1 MSNAELFIEAVD
13 TAIQLGYALAGWVIF
28 FATVASILV
37 LAAIA
42 TGAWTVRLVWR
53 TATGPA
59 WARGRTQAR
68 QYARSKRTS
77 IDPDPD
83 DDEDDD
89 LHCQLAGSPT

>member
-28 FATVASILV
+28 FAAVASILV

-42 TGAWTVRLVWR
+42 TGAWTVRLAWR
-53 TATGPA
+53 AAGGPS
-59 WARGRTQAR
+59 WARSRTQAR
-68 QYARSKRTS
+68 QYARSKNTAV
-77 IDPDPD
+77 DPDPD

-89 LHCQLAGSPT
+89 LHCQLAGSRT